1 VIVTVTPN
9 PALDVTYRVAA
20 LRAGEVHRVHEVLV
34 RAGGKGIN
42 VARVLQQLGEPCAAV
57 GLGGGPDGRRLVAEL
72 RAAGLDVD
80 FREELPDVRRT
91 LVVHADGGV
100 TSFWEPGRE
109 PVDPA
114 RTAQALLDAVRA
126 RLRTARA
133 LTVSGSLPPRV
144 APELP
149 ARIARLCAEH
159 QVPAVLDLDGDPL
172 RAAVAAGGAVLMPN
186 TDELETLTGERPQT
200 PAEAAALAAHLLRGD
215 TRRSPAGVVVTLG
228 EQGAVAVTA
237 AGAAAARP
245 IERVS
250 GNTTG
255 AGDAAC
261 AAVARALALAGSL
274 HAVNLRALVADAV
287 AVSAAAVLRPIA
299 GEIDLEAARRWRDE
313 ITVEDL

>member
-9 PALDVTYRVAA
+9 PALDVTYRVPA
-20 LRAGEVHRVHEVLV
+20 LRSGQVHRVRDVLV

-57 GLGGGPDGRRLVAEL
+57 GLGGGADGGRLVAEL

-91 LVVHADGGV
+91 LVVHAHGEV

-109 PVDPA
+109 PVDPLRA
-114 RTAQALLDAVRA
+114 AQALLDAVQA

-133 LTVSGSLPPRV
+133 VTVSGSLPPRV
-144 APELP
+144 DPELP
-149 ARIARLCAEH
+149 ARIARLCAER
-159 QVPAVLDLDGDPL
+159 QVPAVLDLDGEPL
-172 RAAVAAGGAVLMPN
+172 QAAAAAGGAVLMPN
-186 TDELETLTGERPQT
+186 VDELETLAGERPQS
-200 PAEAAALAAHLLRGD
+200 PGEAAVLAAHLVRGGSG
-215 TRRSPAGVVVTLG
+215 RSPAAVVVTLG

-237 AGAAAARP
+237 VGSVAARP
-245 IERVS
+245 VERVS

-261 AAVARALALAGSL
+261 AAVARALAVAGSVR
-274 HAVNLRALVADAV
+274 AVNLRALVADAV
-287 AVSAAAVLRPIA
+287 AVSAAAVLRPVA
-299 GEIDLEAARRWRDE
+299 GEIDTQAARRWRGE
-313 ITVEDL
+313 MHVEDL

>member
-9 PALDVTYRVAA
+9 PALDVTYRVTE
-20 LRAGEVHRVHEVLV
+20 LRAGEVHRVRDVLV

-42 VARVLQQLGEPCAAV
+42 VARVLRQLGERCAAV

-91 LVVHADGGV
+91 LVVHADAGV

-114 RTAQALLDAVRA
+114 RTAQALLDAVRT
-126 RLRTARA
+126 RLPTARA
-133 LTVSGSLPPRV
+133 LTVSGSLPSRV
-144 APELP
+144 DSELP
-149 ARIARLCAEH
+149 ARIARLCAER

-172 RAAVAAGGAVLMPN
+172 RAALAAGGAVLMPN
-186 TDELETLTGERPQT
+186 VEELEALTGEHPQT
-200 PAEAAALAAHLLRGD
+200 PAEAAVLAAHLLRGD
-215 TRRSPAGVVVTLG
+215 GRRSPAGVVVTLG

-237 AGAAAARP
+237 AGAVAARP
-245 IERVS
+245 VERVS
-250 GNTTG
+250 GNATG

-261 AAVARALALAGSL
+261 AAVARALAVAGSL
-274 HAVNLRALVADAV
+274 HAVILRALVADVV
-287 AVSAAAVLRPIA
+287 AVSAAAVLRPVA
-299 GEIDLEAARRWRDE
+299 GEIDVEAARRWRDQVA
-313 ITVEDL
+313 VEDL